1 MEHKPLS
8 DLCNVADLV
17 PETPKASLTR
27 RERLERWIQVLDREP
42 GRALNTL
49 HQIEH
54 KPLDARRASRVDNS
68 PLSVA
73 FNDPILRAD
82 GLASDRLGDAVEYFE
97 LSDEEAHRAFCSCYY
112 GESMTAGRSSR
123 GATEKPNQAC
133 HPRSRCHLGRGRSDR
148 GSPVHRSFV
157 AVKGLRKAVR
167 RSDHFRL
174 APPFG
179 DGASFPPSRCV
190 PSAIGDTTPERT
202 TSRPSGAG
210 ATSYRTLSR

>member
-8 DLCNVADLV
+8 DLSIVADLV

-54 KPLDARRASRVDNS
+54 KPRDARRASRVDNS

-82 GLASDRLGDAVEYFE
+82 GLASDRLGDAVDYFE
-97 LSDEEAHRAFCSCYY
+97 LSDQEAHRAFCSCYY
-112 GESMTAGRSSR
+112 GESMTAGAVAGRLKSITKPAIYAPVAIWGV
-123 GATEKPNQAC
+123 GA
-133 HPRSRCHLGRGRSDR
+133 LI
-148 GSPVHRSFV
+148 V
-157 AVKGLRKAVR
+157 AVPFIA
-167 RSDHFRL
+167 RL
-174 APPFG
+174 
-179 DGASFPPSRCV
+179 
-190 PSAIGDTTPERT
+190 
-202 TSRPSGAG
+202 
-210 ATSYRTLSR
+210 LQ

>member
-8 DLCNVADLV
+8 DLSNVADLV

-68 PLSVA
+68 PLCVA

-82 GLASDRLGDAVEYFE
+82 GLASDRLGDAVDYFE

-112 GESMTAGRSSR
+112 GESMTAGAVAGRLRSIAKPAI
-123 GATEKPNQAC
+123 GAPLAIW
-133 HPRSRCHLGRGRSDR
+133 GVGA
-148 GSPVHRSFV
+148 VIV
-157 AVKGLRKAVR
+157 AVPFLA
-167 RSDHFRL
+167 RL
-174 APPFG
+174 
-179 DGASFPPSRCV
+179 
-190 PSAIGDTTPERT
+190 
-202 TSRPSGAG
+202 
-210 ATSYRTLSR
+210 LS